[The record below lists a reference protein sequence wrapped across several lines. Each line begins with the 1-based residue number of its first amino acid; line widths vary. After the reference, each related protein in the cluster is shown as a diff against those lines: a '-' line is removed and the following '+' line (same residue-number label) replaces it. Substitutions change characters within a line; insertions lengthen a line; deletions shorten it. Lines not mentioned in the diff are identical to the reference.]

1 MCGRFYVP
9 EEGEN
14 ELILRILESAGERA
28 KKLDAPPIAKGEV
41 FPTQTVAALALSKRG
56 AKEAF
61 PMRWGYTLSGGKQLI
76 NTRSETAGEKPL
88 FRDSFS
94 RRRCLIPAGWY
105 FEWERAG
112 KARTRYALRPQWDG
126 PVWLMGIY
134 RFEERQKLPALSILT
149 REAAPEIAFIHDRMP
164 AICPPD
170 KTEEWLDPAAD
181 PAAFVRLHQPMVCRK
196 DPS

>member
-1 MCGRFYVP
+1 
-9 EEGEN
+9 
-14 ELILRILESAGERA
+14 
-28 KKLDAPPIAKGEV
+28 
-41 FPTQTVAALALSKRG
+41 
-56 AKEAF
+56 
-61 PMRWGYTLSGGKQLI
+61 MRWGYTLSGGKQLI

-134 RFEERQKLPALSILT
+134 RFEEGQKLPALSILT